1 MGYNDEDIEFA
12 NLILTD
18 RENLDDAEVDAWM
31 EDPEHV
37 KLLQEFATAYLVRMN
52 KDFDRDKEKEFARL
66 ERDIYK
72 RKSRR
77 MTLRWSVAAS
87 IILLVGLFVGRT
99 VNEWRDIDEARM
111 LAEVEKSTPGV
122 KAELILSTG
131 ERVMLDR
138 KNTAIESVKEMG
150 IRNDSVTGLNYATAK
165 VEGEGDV
172 YNTMR
177 IPVGGFY
184 QLALSDGS
192 RVWLNSMTELRFP
205 VTFTGEQRKV
215 YLTGE
220 AYFEVAHDSEHPFIV
235 ETPDGM
241 EVEVYGTE
249 FNMNTYQKG
258 VVQTVLVK
266 GKVGIRG
273 NLSEKEV
280 MLAPEQMAVY
290 EAETGK
296 IQVDNVDPYKYV
308 AWKDGEFVFERE
320 TIEEIMERLGR
331 WYDVKVFYTDESL
344 KQKRFTGVISRYANI
359 EQVLHLIEGPATLRF
374 EVKGNVVTVKDG
386 QS

>member
-1 MGYNDEDIEFA
+1 MRYNDEDIEFA

-18 RENLDDAEVDAWM
+18 RENLDDAEVNAWM

-37 KLLQEFATAYLVRMN
+37 KLLLEFATAYQVRMN
-52 KDFDRDKEKEFARL
+52 KNFDRDKEKEFARL
-66 ERDIYK
+66 ERDFYE

-99 VNEWRDIDEARM
+99 VTEWRDLDDARV
-111 LAEVEKSTPGV
+111 LAKTERNVPGA

-131 ERVMLDR
+131 ERVVLDR
-138 KNTAIESVKEMG
+138 KNVAIEGLNEMG
-150 IRNDSVTGLNYATAK
+150 IRNDSVTGLDYATAK
-165 VEGEGDV
+165 VEGKEIM

-177 IPVGGFY
+177 ITVGGFY
-184 QLALSDGS
+184 LLSLSDGS
-192 RVWLNSMTELRFP
+192 YVWLNSMTELRFP

-220 AYFEVAHDSEHPFIV
+220 AYFEVTHDSVHPFIV

-241 EVEVYGTE
+241 EVKVYGTE
-249 FNMNTYQKG
+249 FNLNTYEKG

-266 GKVGIRG
+266 GKVGVRG
-273 NLSEKEV
+273 GVLGKEV
-280 MLAPEQMAVY
+280 VLAPEQMAVY
-290 EAETGK
+290 REKTGE
-296 IQVDNVDPYKYV
+296 IQVENVDPYKYV

-320 TIEEIMERLGR
+320 TIEEIMERLSR
-331 WYDVKVFYTDESL
+331 WYDVKVFYSNESL
-344 KQKRFTGVISRYANI
+344 KQKRFTGAISRYKDI
-359 EQVLHLIEGPATLRF
+359 EQVLHLIEGPATLHF
-374 EVKGNVVTVKDG
+374 EIKGNVVTVQGG
-386 QS
+386 Q

>member
-1 MGYNDEDIEFA
+1 MRYNDEDIEFA
-12 NLILTD
+12 NLILTTGEF
-18 RENLDDAEVDAWM
+18 RQMQEVNAWM

-37 KLLQEFATAYLVRMN
+37 KLLQEFATAYQVRMN
-52 KDFDRDKEKEFARL
+52 KNFDRDKEKEFARL
-66 ERDIYK
+66 ERDFYE

-99 VNEWRDIDEARM
+99 VTEWRDLDDARV
-111 LAEVEKSTPGV
+111 LAKTERNVPGA

-131 ERVMLDR
+131 ERVVLDR
-138 KNTAIESVKEMG
+138 KNVAIEGLNEMG
-150 IRNDSVTGLNYATAK
+150 IRNDSVTGLDYATAK
-165 VEGEGDV
+165 VEGKEIM

-192 RVWLNSMTELRFP
+192 KVWLNSMTELRFP

-220 AYFEVAHDSEHPFIV
+220 AYFEVTHDSVHPFIV

-241 EVEVYGTE
+241 EVKVYGTE
-249 FNMNTYQKG
+249 FNMNTYEKG

-266 GKVGIRG
+266 GKVGVRG
-273 NLSEKEV
+273 GVLGKEV
-280 MLAPEQMAVY
+280 VLAPEQMAVY
-290 EAETGK
+290 REKTGE
-296 IQVDNVDPYKYV
+296 IQVENVDHYKYV

-320 TIEEIMERLGR
+320 TIEEIMERLSR
-331 WYDVKVFYTDESL
+331 WYDVKVFYSNESL
-344 KQKRFTGVISRYANI
+344 KQKRFTGAISRYKDI
-359 EQVLHLIEGPATLRF
+359 EQVLHLIEGPATLHF
-374 EVKGNVVTVKDG
+374 EIKGNVVTVQGG
-386 QS
+386 Q

>member
-235 ETPDGM
+235 ETP
-241 EVEVYGTE
+241 
-249 FNMNTYQKG
+249 
-258 VVQTVLVK
+258 
-266 GKVGIRG
+266 
-273 NLSEKEV
+273 
-280 MLAPEQMAVY
+280 
-290 EAETGK
+290 
-296 IQVDNVDPYKYV
+296 
-308 AWKDGEFVFERE
+308 
-320 TIEEIMERLGR
+320 
-331 WYDVKVFYTDESL
+331 
-344 KQKRFTGVISRYANI
+344 
-359 EQVLHLIEGPATLRF
+359 EGWR
-374 EVKGNVVTVKDG
+374 
-386 QS
+386 